1 MLKCLIIN
9 KNLVNGVEQEFNVSE
24 GAVFTENYNETLD
37 SGTIVIPHLTNK
49 IEIEPYDI
57 VKINSSLDSK
67 VRIETRYMCVD
78 TYVCTQTSLDPA
90 IYEYNITLFS
100 LTKLLEG
107 ILLPSLSI
115 TRLKTG
121 TPRKVW
127 YYLQQFLD
135 EYGTKLS
142 ANATDGYT
150 NPLFIYGWNI
160 VNIAT
165 ASSFFNDTE
174 CPEFQWNE
182 PTLREVIT
190 DLMMVKDC
198 IPVVT
203 YDIIGKLRID
213 YMNVSQTRGDITS
226 AQRSGINYIRESQSS
241 ADYVSELKTKL
252 VNSIGEGE
260 ITKIC
265 EDITFRNYSTYLLTT
280 ENVMVETSLPIWK
293 LKSIKVVHNLKGS
306 VPIAHRDHPNVTV
319 FSVNIDTWVEKDLK
333 DFTLEQKDWQ
343 TKDIFYEP
351 FTSVN
356 DKDLDANYQ
365 NTCLYYTIGA
375 KGIHN
380 FDAKQETKM
389 LWIKSQVSVLQL
401 ILGTI
406 SEDPS
411 GEMSTANVVAME
423 TAVGEN
429 WPSGQDP
436 TQYLINWDGISLKQ
450 SSFDSGSANLYI
462 DWQSCMFRVEYEALG
477 EHVFLASKS
486 PFQAHKRQV
495 IDNQSQ
501 SYVNIKNQGML
512 EYLKA
517 NRLGNQVKLIN
528 ARYKL
533 NESATPKL
541 ANTIDDSI
549 IFQKQISVYDNF
561 IKANYQATKNYV
573 LRDYFTGIKSKLRSW
588 LIVSGKEAFT
598 RADVCKF
605 YVNKNLASVKSNYV
619 IPVYLSE
626 EYDSSKGYN
635 VGDFCIYSGT
645 RYVCNAPT
653 GYGSFRAIDWTSTG
667 LTGLTETMQDYID
680 KFKYCTIKFTTK
692 NGNKPGAG
700 DFIWYS
706 GGVAYNY
713 AISAFMVEFQ
723 KAKCG
728 NSVIFT
734 IKCYDN
740 TLAGKYVASE
750 DYSISSSVSGMTQ
763 KNASYTDSDGEITGG
778 EICFYDKFDENL
790 PYTNGNKLPL
800 SHLLPGVAFSQFPND
815 GVSKSIPLCKIPFTI
830 HKDNKEILQITIQ
843 FEENN
848 EADDIFLGKT
858 L

>member
-1 MLKCLIIN
+1 MLKCSIIS

-37 SGTIVIPHLTNK
+37 SGTIVIPHLTSK

-150 NPLFIYGWNI
+150 NPLYSYGWNV

-198 IPVVT
+198 IPMVT

-293 LKSIKVVHNLKGS
+293 LKSIKLTHKITYKNVRFIKTDPLGGS
-306 VPIAHRDHPNVTV
+306 PEIYTLSD
-319 FSVNIDTWVEKDLK
+319 FDYWIQKDLMP
-333 DFTLEQKDWQ
+333 FVLEQKEWQ
-343 TKDIFYEP
+343 TKDIHYEP
-351 FTSVN
+351 FNNTKEPSSS
-356 DKDLDANYQ
+356 YQ

-389 LWIKSQVSVLQL
+389 LWIKSQVSVLEL
-401 ILGTI
+401 ILNSETLNETEEVEEYARTI
-406 SEDPS
+406 LHNDHS
-411 GEMSTANVVAME
+411 GINVDE
-423 TAVGEN
+423 FNIWWDDNN
-429 WPSGQDP
+429 WK
-436 TQYLINWDGISLKQ
+436 TY
-450 SSFDSGSANLYI
+450 
-462 DWQSCMFRVEYEALG
+462 WQSCMFRVEYEALG

-588 LIVSGKEAFT
+588 PIVSGNEAFT

-734 IKCYDN
+734 IKMHDN
-740 TLAGKYVASE
+740 TLAGNYVASE

-763 KNASYTDSDGEITGG
+763 KNAPYTDSDGEVTGG

-800 SHLLPGVAFSQFPND
+800 SHLLPGVAYYQFPND
-815 GVSKSIPLCKIPFTI
+815 GVSETIPLCKIPFTI

-843 FEENN
+843 FEKND